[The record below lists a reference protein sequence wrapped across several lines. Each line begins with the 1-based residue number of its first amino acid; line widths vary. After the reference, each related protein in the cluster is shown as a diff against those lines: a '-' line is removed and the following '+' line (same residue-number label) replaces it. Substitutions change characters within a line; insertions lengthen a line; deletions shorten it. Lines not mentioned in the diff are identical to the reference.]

1 MPYTPPSQTPV
12 ISRSHSFT
20 NTISSPL
27 ARPELPRSTSYL
39 SRHRRTPSVTKST
52 SFAPSLTIPES
63 TSLAVQPAEP
73 TDDNSSNRKAVV
85 VNGSLHQS
93 PTPMTDAAIPSGAV
107 ISPPDSSQNSSDDE
121 SSMRKRRGRQL
132 ENLADLQAAI
142 RIIEQHRE
150 SSPDRAQ
157 KEVEKAKAALDFA
170 MPVLR
175 SAMKTP
181 TADAASTPPLSNTAR
196 KIAHSRSSTESAIVI
211 ENTSPNS
218 TEDSEDDENS
228 LLIKPPLI
236 RKKSGELVKPA
247 LRPSFG
253 GRRRPSSMP
262 GTPTYGKAVHFDSHL
277 EHVRHFLQVDR
288 PLAVS
293 AGSSPV
299 ETYDS
304 EGEFPFSDENART
317 RRPPFEWEIALSNFP
332 RDTFDRKQLPVRVER
347 VFLSSD
353 NKNLVGNVVV
363 ANLAFQKLVV
373 VRFTLDYWKTTS
385 EVIAEFNNDVRR
397 KQLADGFDRFSFNI
411 KLADQAH
418 LENKTLFFCVRY
430 NVNGQEFWD
439 NNDSINFQVDFKKKA
454 LPQNGKHGISPAS
467 SRPAHSLPRSRP
479 SPPATSGRPKSMPA
493 SFDDFADGF
502 DTKYDFSAFRQP
514 AKKIIGDS
522 PSSTIRLKSKST
534 TNVPSAK
541 SNPSS
546 QPFANRYDFGA
557 SLTAAINAANT
568 VLGDRSGLK
577 SDWKPEPKYFANSI
591 GSSSTSSSNVTAT
604 AKPSEATTAP
614 ASASAPQITLDDGSS
629 TASATPPVEKPPLQ
643 SSSYHELLD
652 KYCFVRS
659 RPSTDA

>member
-1 MPYTPPSQTPV
+1 MPYTPPSHTPV
-12 ISRSHSFT
+12 ISRSHSYSHGLT
-20 NTISSPL
+20 SPL
-27 ARPELPRSTSYL
+27 GRLELPRSTSYL
-39 SRHRRTPSVTKST
+39 SRHRRTPSLTKVT

-63 TSLAVQPAEP
+63 KSLAVQPVET

-93 PTPMTDAAIPSGAV
+93 PSPMNDSAIPSGAV

-121 SSMRKRRGRQL
+121 SNMRKRRGRQL
-132 ENLADLQAAI
+132 ENLAELQAAI
-142 RIIEQHRE
+142 RIIEQRRE
-150 SSPDRAQ
+150 SSPDRAK
-157 KEVEKAKAALDFA
+157 KEVEKAQAAFDFA
-170 MPVLR
+170 LPGLR
-175 SAMKTP
+175 SAMKIP
-181 TADAASTPPLSNTAR
+181 NSDAGSTPPLSTTAR
-196 KIAHSRSSTESAIVI
+196 KISHSRSSTESAII
-211 ENTSPNS
+211 METTSPNS
-218 TEDSEDDENS
+218 AEDSEEDENS
-228 LLIKPPLI
+228 LHVKPPLI

-247 LRPSFG
+247 LRPAFG

-262 GTPTYGKAVHFDSHL
+262 GTPTYSKAVHFDSHL

-332 RDTFDRKQLPVRVER
+332 RDSFERKQLPVKVER

-353 NKNLVGNVVV
+353 NKNLVGNAVV

-385 EVIAEFNNDVRR
+385 EVVAEFNNDVRR

-411 KLADQAH
+411 KLADQVN

-454 LPQNGKHGISPAS
+454 LPQKGKHGVS
-467 SRPAHSLPRSRP
+467 SAGTRPAHSLPRSRP
-479 SPPATSGRPKSMPA
+479 SPPVTTGRPQSMPA

-502 DTKYDFSAFRQP
+502 DTKYDFSTFRQP
-514 AKKIIGDS
+514 AKKIIGVS
-522 PSSTIRLKSKST
+522 PSSTIRLKSKAPTDVS
-534 TNVPSAK
+534 SAK
-541 SNPSS
+541 SNPAN

-577 SDWKPEPKYFANSI
+577 SDWKPEPKYFAHSI
-591 GSSSTSSSNVTAT
+591 ANSSTSSSNATAT
-604 AKPSEATTAP
+604 AQTSESSTGSSSV
-614 ASASAPQITLDDGSS
+614 SASTAKLEGGSS
-629 TASATPPVEKPPLQ
+629 PRPPNLASEIPPLQ

-659 RPSTDA
+659 RHPPDA